1 MEETTIKNLLQ
12 INAATILRALAE
24 QPRPEGGNA
33 EVTGTRLTEITG
45 LLPNKINDA
54 ITILIEAGFVEWLQ
68 TLGTGPYDFLVVWI
82 TARGRYEIE
91 RIEHRPE
98 VAMDKGVKIIRPPS
112 PVGSPF
118 GFTDMDWEIVADRKS
133 RKDTLFVVLG
143 YHFVS
148 DFYDS
153 EPLIANIQAM
163 FEAAI
168 TEYNQIPISY
178 HVKLDFHALRAGYGE
193 HLFNEIARDIISA
206 DIAVFETSDLNPN
219 VMVELGVALTW
230 DVRVLPIKKE
240 GQRIPPSDI
249 SGQTWADYR
258 DNAIDFVDPDHSR
271 KLVRMIERA
280 ARKKGH
286 I

>member
-1 MEETTIKNLLQ
+1 MFPNPLQ
-12 INAATILRALAE
+12 NNAAIILRVLAE

-33 EVTGTRLTEITG
+33 EVTGPRLAEITG
-45 LLPNKINDA
+45 LTPNDINDA

-68 TLGTGPYDFLVVWI
+68 TLVTGTYDFNVVWI
-82 TARGRYEIE
+82 TARGRYELE
-91 RIEHRPE
+91 RMAIRPE
-98 VAMDKGVKIIRPPS
+98 AGRDEEVQVIRPPS

-118 GFTDMDWEIVADRKS
+118 GFTDTDWETVADRKS
-133 RKDTLFVVLG
+133 RKDTLFIVLG
-143 YHFVS
+143 YQFMS

-153 EPLIANIQAM
+153 DQLVANVQAM
-163 FEAAI
+163 FETAVA
-168 TEYNQIPISY
+168 EYNQLPNSY
-178 HVKLDFHALRAGYGE
+178 HVTLDFHALRAGYGE

-230 DVRVLPIKKE
+230 DVRVLPIKRE

-258 DNAIDFVDPDHSR
+258 DNASDFVDPDHSR
-271 KLVRMIERA
+271 KLVRMVERA

-286 I
+286 V